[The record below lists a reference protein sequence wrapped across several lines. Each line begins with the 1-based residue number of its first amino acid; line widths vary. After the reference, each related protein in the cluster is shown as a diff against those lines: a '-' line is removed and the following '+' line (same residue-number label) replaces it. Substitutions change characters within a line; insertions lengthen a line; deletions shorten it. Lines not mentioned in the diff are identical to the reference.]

1 MQQPP
6 SGPPAPT
13 SSGSLC
19 TPTLVAVVDDLR
31 AKRVTSVEVT
41 ERVLDAAERQSH
53 LDAFTVIDRAGA
65 MAAARLADRTLIR
78 GPLHGVPLV
87 IKDNIHV
94 AGLTN
99 AAGTGAFEGF
109 IPDAD
114 APSVRMLRH
123 AGAFI
128 MGKTRLHELAFGATS
143 DSSAAGPIHNAVDT
157 SRCAGGSSGGTAVAV
172 ASGSAIAGLGT
183 DTGGSVRIPASL
195 NGIVAFRPTT
205 GRYPSGGTTPVSKT
219 RDTVGPMTRTVADA
233 ALLDA
238 VLAGDKPARP
248 ALTPS
253 LDGLILGIGGTYFTH
268 PLHPGTDL
276 VWQRTLQ
283 MLQHAG
289 VILIPVRTDGFEQVE
304 PLIGMPISLYEARVE
319 LAEYA
324 RGNLGLDLTAVI
336 DGISSP
342 DVHAVMADAI
352 AHDAPNA
359 VPIATYHDALRRR
372 RLLQTQYQQIFAD
385 NGVPAIIFP
394 TTPLPAA
401 PIPVGPEVDL
411 NGQLLPTFLTYIRN
425 TGPGSIA
432 GIPGLTI
439 PAGRTTNN
447 LPVGFG
453 LDAPAG
459 SDRELLAI
467 GTLLEEILVN
477 A

>member
-6 SGPPAPT
+6 PGTPAPT
-13 SSGSLC
+13 SSGSWC
-19 TPTLVAVVDDLR
+19 TPTLVAVVHDLR
-31 AKRVTSVEVT
+31 ARRVTSVEVT

-53 LDAFTVIDRAGA
+53 LGAFTVIDRAGA
-65 MAAARLADRTLIR
+65 MAAARLADRTPTR

-114 APSVRMLRH
+114 APSVRLLRA

-143 DSSAAGPIHNAVDT
+143 DSSAAGPIRNAVNN

-195 NGIVAFRPTT
+195 NGIVAFRSTT

-219 RDTVGPMTRTVADA
+219 RDTVGPMTRTVADT

-253 LDGLILGIGGTYFTH
+253 LDGLVLGIGGTYFTH
-268 PLHPGTDL
+268 PLDTGTEL
-276 VWQRTLQ
+276 VWQRTLR
-283 MLQHAG
+283 HA
-289 VILIPVRTDGFEQVE
+289 PTRRSE
-304 PLIGMPISLYEARVE
+304 P
-319 LAEYA
+319 
-324 RGNLGLDLTAVI
+324 
-336 DGISSP
+336 
-342 DVHAVMADAI
+342 
-352 AHDAPNA
+352 
-359 VPIATYHDALRRR
+359 
-372 RLLQTQYQQIFAD
+372 
-385 NGVPAIIFP
+385 
-394 TTPLPAA
+394 
-401 PIPVGPEVDL
+401 
-411 NGQLLPTFLTYIRN
+411 
-425 TGPGSIA
+425 
-432 GIPGLTI
+432 
-439 PAGRTTNN
+439 
-447 LPVGFG
+447 
-453 LDAPAG
+453 
-459 SDRELLAI
+459 
-467 GTLLEEILVN
+467 
-477 A
+477 